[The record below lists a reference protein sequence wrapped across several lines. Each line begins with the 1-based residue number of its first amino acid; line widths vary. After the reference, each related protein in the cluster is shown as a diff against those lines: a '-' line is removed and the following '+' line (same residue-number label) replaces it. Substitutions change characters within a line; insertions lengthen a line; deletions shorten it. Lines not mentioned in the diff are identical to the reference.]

1 MYSGP
6 ELKTCTEFI
15 RTTKVSVEQEYQL
28 ISYGFFFFPGTE
40 SLISKHHSL
49 LQECESDEND
59 DAVCNKDTGKSQRSL
74 RKWSRG
80 LLHFVR
86 GRGHIERWCPLYV

>member
-59 DAVCNKDTGKSQRSL
+59 DAVCNKDTGESQRSL
-74 RKWSRG
+74 RKWSCG
-80 LLHFVR
+80 ILHFVR
-86 GRGHIERWCPLYV
+86 GRGHIERSFPLYV